1 MAVREIPAVMVP
13 IRDYILMTGEVA
25 VIYGPNRVTKGGLVR
40 SDSPPG
46 RYPRVGTHGE
56 NVMLVGTEQEIRDEM
71 VARGVTLD
79 PRVSPEEV
87 PA

>member
-13 IRDYILMTGEVA
+13 IRDYVLKAGEVA
-25 VIYGPNRVTKGGLVR
+25 AIYGPNLVVKGGLVR
-40 SDSPPG
+40 EDSPPG
-46 RYPRVGTHGE
+46 RYPRVSTHGE

-79 PRVSPEEV
+79 PAASPEEV